1 MALFYSAVGGSDSSD
16 MDARNR
22 GVGASGAP
30 KSIVALPLL
39 LSLLLLLLLLPFSS
53 VGRRFESTVRF
64 CCIEERKDWSDGA
77 TTKVSS
83 NKKKKRSS
91 SGNRA
96 SWLSPS
102 FAAAVTI
109 E

>member
-30 KSIVALPLL
+30 KSIVALPL
-39 LSLLLLLLLLPFSS
+39 LLLLLLLLPFSS